1 MNTTQAAIIQLL
13 QSYIGNKDKRAIFPQ
28 QVDWKEVCDVAVKHN
43 IAGMLYA
50 VIKKNFGI
58 QKPEESVLKKLQTHF
73 YGAISHSTEQD
84 REMLQVE
91 ERLRQ
96 NKIIHVLMKGYILKQ
111 CYPIPE
117 LRTMGDVDFLIREE
131 DRYRTHQELL
141 KLGFTCTCEKGFVWC
156 YQKGNTNLEVHSRII
171 AQKVGRGVDTE
182 KYYLDAISH
191 TEAYQGEYTRCF
203 KKEYHLVY
211 LFVHAAK
218 HFQYA
223 GYGLRGM
230 LDFVV
235 FIEKYQNELDW
246 SYIWSELEKMGLS
259 VFAKAILM
267 LCKEWFGLEIN
278 FEPIK
283 IQGENYEKMKEII
296 FAGGVYGY
304 CGRNM
309 ESSAVRNQLEG
320 ASESKLDTLKW
331 KAMIKLFFPDKY
343 YMRVYMKSVEKYS
356 FLLPIAWV
364 IRWYQVILKKG
375 FKSIKRIKM
384 LMSVDE
390 EVRGE
395 YDLLKELR
403 LLR

>member
-1 MNTTQAAIIQLL
+1 M
-13 QSYIGNKDKRAIFPQ
+13 
-28 QVDWKEVCDVAVKHN
+28 W
-43 IAGMLYA
+43 
-50 VIKKNFGI
+50 
-58 QKPEESVLKKLQTHF
+58 KKLQTHF
-73 YGAISHSTEQD
+73 YGAISHSMEQD

-91 ERLRQ
+91 EHLRQ

-141 KLGFTCTCEKGFVWC
+141 KLGFTCTSEKGFVWC

-191 TEAYQGEYTRCF
+191 TEAYQGEYTRCL

-230 LDFVV
+230 MDFVV

-259 VFAKAILM
+259 VFARVLLM

-278 FEPIK
+278 FETIK
-283 IQGENYEKMKEII
+283 IQEESYEKMKEII

-309 ESSAVRNQLEG
+309 ESSEVRNQLEG
-320 ASESKLDTLKW
+320 ASESNLKALKW
-331 KAMIKLFFPDKY
+331 KAMIKMFFPDKY
-343 YMRVYMKSVEKYS
+343 YMRAYMKSVEKYL

-364 IRWYQVILKKG
+364 IRWHQVILKKG
-375 FKSIKRIKM
+375 FKSIKRIKL

-390 EVRGE
+390 EVREE
-395 YDLLKELR
+395 YDLLKELQ

>member
-1 MNTTQAAIIQLL
+1 M
-13 QSYIGNKDKRAIFPQ
+13 
-28 QVDWKEVCDVAVKHN
+28 
-43 IAGMLYA
+43 
-50 VIKKNFGI
+50 
-58 QKPEESVLKKLQTHF
+58 
-73 YGAISHSTEQD
+73 
-84 REMLQVE
+84 
-91 ERLRQ
+91 
-96 NKIIHVLMKGYILKQ
+96 
-111 CYPIPE
+111 
-117 LRTMGDVDFLIREE
+117 
-131 DRYRTHQELL
+131 
-141 KLGFTCTCEKGFVWC
+141 
-156 YQKGNTNLEVHSRII
+156 
-171 AQKVGRGVDTE
+171 
-182 KYYLDAISH
+182 
-191 TEAYQGEYTRCF
+191 
-203 KKEYHLVY
+203 Y

-246 SYIWSELEKMGLS
+246 SYIWSELEKMGLF

-283 IQGENYEKMKEII
+283 IQEENYEKMKEII

-309 ESSAVRNQLEG
+309 ESSEVRNQLEG
-320 ASESKLDTLKW
+320 ASESKLETLKW

-343 YMRVYMKSVEKYS
+343 YMRAYMKSVEKYS